1 MNAVSQLF
9 AVLAALIY
17 IVVFPLE
24 SFFLRHPAA
33 QKFLNM
39 VHPRGHRRSA
49 HCAGGT
55 AVLRQR
61 STRARRTPAVPDSAR
76 TYAVECTATDA
87 RSTAGHVIFTAASL
101 EASSR
106 PSSMR
111 TPAAP
116 SS

>member
-1 MNAVSQLF
+1 MNAGSQLF

-55 AVLRQR
+55 AVLRQLGTLVR
-61 STRARRTPAVPDSAR
+61 RPPAMTRHCRCPA
-76 TYAVECTATDA
+76 TT
-87 RSTAGHVIFTAASL
+87 
-101 EASSR
+101 R
-106 PSSMR
+106 P
-111 TPAAP
+111 AL
-116 SS
+116 